1 MGVFQELMNE
11 EIKNIKFPEFGPGDT
26 VKVHFQVIE
35 GEKERTQ
42 VFEGTVLQRKTHGIN
57 STFTVRKISGGVG
70 VERIFPL
77 YSPLLKKI
85 VVVKRGEVRR
95 AKVYYLRGKTGKA
108 AKVKEKEFK
117 KENSV

>member
-11 EIKNIKFPEFGPGDT
+11 EIKKTKFPEFGPGDT

-42 VFEGTVLQRKTHGIN
+42 IFEGTVLKKKLHGIN
-57 STFTVRKISGGVG
+57 STLTVRKISGGVG

-85 VVVKRGEVRR
+85 VVAKRGEVRR
-95 AKVYYLRGKTGKA
+95 ARLYYLREKTGKA
-108 AKVKEKEFK
+108 ARLKEKEFK
-117 KENSV
+117 KE